1 MKSFYKYLTI
11 IICFAVLCFPAMLST
26 GLFSNLNLNLTEENK
41 DNSNNADNTDNAK
54 SNMNLSKFDITTFNV
69 YFRNADD
76 ESLYQQLS
84 VSSGETAEYTGSEP
98 TKSSNLTFS
107 YSFAGWTLEKLSFE
121 DIVNITEFIIDKDTT
136 FYAYFSETYID
147 YVLKLYIGTT
157 IFKTENCTY
166 GKRIDLTDSEYKVI
180 RQDERYV
187 YKFLG
192 WWDNPNYSGDEVI
205 SFDITKDTNLYAK
218 FHTTEIASLNKQTA
232 LIILGSLIGIVILIL
247 IFASVRVVSFKGTG
261 QKFSR
266 KDISEIK
273 AGQDRIK
280 KEKQEIEK
288 RISEMKQKT
297 DIQNAE
303 ETDKKDIKAKKD
315 ENTEE

>member
-26 GLFSNLNLNLTEENK
+26 SLFSNLNLNLNLNLTEENK
-41 DNSNNADNTDNAK
+41 ENANNANNAK
-54 SNMNLSKFDITTFNV
+54 SNMNLSEFDTPETYNV
-69 YFRNADD
+69 YFRNTD
-76 ESLYQQLS
+76 ETLYQQLS
-84 VSSGETAEYTGSEP
+84 VSSGEEAVYTESEP

-107 YSFAGWTLEKLSFE
+107 YSFAGWSLERFSSE
-121 DIVNITEFIIDKDTT
+121 IVTDFRIYEDTT

-147 YVLKLYIGTT
+147 YVLKLYIGAT
-157 IFKTENCTY
+157 IFKTVNCTY
-166 GKRIDLTDSEYKVI
+166 GEIIDLTQTEYKVI
-180 RQDERYV
+180 RQDERYI

-192 WWDNPNYSGDEVI
+192 WWDNPNYSGNE
-205 SFDITKDTNLYAK
+205 ITVFEIKESTNLYAQ

-232 LIILGSLIGIVILIL
+232 LIILGSLIGLVILIL
-247 IFASVRVVSFKGTG
+247 IFASIRTISFKEVGR
-261 QKFSR
+261 KFSR